1 MRIVLQ
7 RVKEAAVSI
16 QGTQR
21 AGIGYG
27 LLGLIGFMSGEES
40 IARDRVWS
48 KLASKI
54 VQLRIFPD
62 PEGKLNLSLP
72 EFGGE
77 ILLVPQFTLYA
88 DCRKGRRPGFSQA
101 LEPQAAERLFAL
113 FADEVQNLGCRPQ
126 TGVFGADMD
135 VSLVNWGPVT
145 IILDSAEF

>member
-21 AGIGYG
+21 AGIGCG
-27 LLGLIGFMSGEES
+27 LLGLVGFMSGEEN
-40 IARDRVWS
+40 IDRDMIWS

-62 PEGKLNLSLP
+62 AQGKLNLSLP

-77 ILLVPQFTLYA
+77 LLLVPQFTLYA
-88 DCRKGRRPGFSQA
+88 DCRKGRRPGFNQA

-113 FADEVQNLGCRPQ
+113 FADEVRNLGCGPQ
-126 TGVFGADMD
+126 TGIFGAEMD

-145 IILDSAEF
+145 IILDSADF

>member
-16 QGTQR
+16 QGTQK

-27 LLGLIGFMSGEES
+27 LLGLVGFRSGEEN
-40 IARDRVWS
+40 IAQDKIWS

-54 VQLRIFPD
+54 VRLRVFPD
-62 PEGKLNLSLP
+62 PQGKLNLSLP

-77 ILLVPQFTLYA
+77 LLLVPQFTLYA

-101 LEPQAAERLFAL
+101 LEPQAADGLFAL
-113 FADEVQNLGCRPQ
+113 FAAEVENLGCRPR